1 MLKFN
6 KDIMMSIN
14 TISYIIS
21 GIILIEVL
29 GLLISSLA
37 LSITGIILIVV
48 QLIISALIIIGLIIS
63 LIWIINNFIPIKT
76 MTGNSRQI
84 SFIQRVEVGANP

>member
-48 QLIISALIIIGLIIS
+48 QLIISAIIIIGLIIS